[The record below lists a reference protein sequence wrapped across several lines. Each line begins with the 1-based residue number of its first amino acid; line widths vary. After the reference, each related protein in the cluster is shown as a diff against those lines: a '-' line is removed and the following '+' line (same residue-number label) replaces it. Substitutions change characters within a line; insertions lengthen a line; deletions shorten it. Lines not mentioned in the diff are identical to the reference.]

1 MLKRIL
7 VPTIFALFSHYSLAE
22 DAQATEISSNSENVA
37 YISDN
42 LFVYVHS
49 GPGKNYRIVGSI
61 DAGTQVSMMPGNENG
76 FQQVMDDKG
85 REVWIETQF
94 VSSQPGLAHQLDE
107 LGLQLQQTQ
116 QALNDAQTDLPRLQQ
131 LNQALQ
137 AENQTLQ
144 QTIQR
149 LEKAVTDEKQKALTS
164 EQAEQHLMLTY
175 GGAVGVGGL
184 LIGVLLTLFLSRRK
198 RYDGWA

>member
-7 VPTIFALFSHYSLAE
+7 VPTLFALVSHYSLAE
-22 DAQATEISSNSENVA
+22 EVQAVETNNASENVA

-49 GPGKNYRIVGSI
+49 GPGKNYRIVGSV
-61 DAGTQVSMMPGNENG
+61 DAGSQIALMQGNENG
-76 FQQVMDDKG
+76 FQQITDDKG
-85 REVWIETQF
+85 REVWVESQF
-94 VSSQPGLAHQLDE
+94 VSTQAGFAMQLDE

-131 LNQALQ
+131 LNQDLES
-137 AENQTLQ
+137 ENQNLQ

-149 LEKAVTDEKQKALTS
+149 LEKSVEDEKQKALNS
-164 EQAEQHLMLTY
+164 DKAEQHLMLTY
-175 GGAVGVGGL
+175 GGGIGIGGL
-184 LIGVLLTLFLSRRK
+184 LIGVILTLLLSRKK